1 MSTTVLLVEGAVI
14 FVGGGAIGYVIRHYV
29 ALARRGSLEADIEEK
44 MLQAK
49 REARVIEDEAL
60 SRASILREELKKS
73 EDRILK
79 QEERLDKRERE
90 LGQKEDQAARER
102 SELGAKVREL
112 DLVKEKILAK
122 EKELGSK
129 LEEISQLSKEQAR
142 ELLIQKVTRECEE
155 DINSRL
161 LKLARDGEAR
171 LEERAKDIVVNA
183 IYRIGN
189 AQVSQFTTSTV
200 EIENEEIKG
209 KIIGKEGRNIKT
221 FERYAGVELLVD
233 ETPNAIVVSCFDP
246 VRRAIAKNALEMLI
260 KDGRIQPAKIEECL
274 EKAKKDIG
282 VFMKKKGQEAVLA
295 CGLLSM
301 PEELIPIIG
310 RLYFRTS
317 YGQNVLDHS
326 VEMAHI
332 AGILAQELGVD
343 PYVARAGALLHDI
356 GKAVDHEIQGTH
368 VEIGRKILM
377 KYGVDERVILA
388 MQAHH
393 EEYPYETVESVI
405 VQVADAISGGRP
417 GARRDTVD
425 RYIKRLEDLEAI
437 ALAFTGIE
445 KVYALQAGREIR
457 VFVTPALVSDLEARD
472 LARNIALRVEQ
483 ELRFP
488 GEIKINVIRESRVIE
503 FAR

>member
-1 MSTTVLLVEGAVI
+1 MSTTVLLIEGAVI

-29 ALARRGSLEADIEEK
+29 ALSRRGSLEADIEEK

-49 REARVIEDEAL
+49 REARNIEDEAL
-60 SRASILREELKKS
+60 SRASVLREELKKS

-79 QEERLDKRERE
+79 QEERLDKREQELALRE
-90 LGQKEDQAARER
+90 TLLTREAGELKQK
-102 SELGAKVREL
+102 
-112 DLVKEKILAK
+112 VKDVETIKDSTLTK
-122 EKELGSK
+122 EKELSSK
-129 LEEISQLSKEQAR
+129 LEVVAKLSQSEAR
-142 ELLIQKVTRECEE
+142 EFLIQKVTKEGEE
-155 DINSRL
+155 DLSSRL

-171 LEERAKDIVVNA
+171 LEERARDILVNA

-189 AQVSQFTTSTV
+189 AQVSQFTTATV
-200 EIENEEIKG
+200 EIEDEEVKG

-233 ETPNAIVVSCFDP
+233 ETPNAIVISCFDP

-260 KDGRIQPAKIEECL
+260 KDGRIQPVKIEECL

-282 VFMKKKGQEAVLA
+282 IFMKKKGQEAVLA
-295 CGLLSM
+295 CGILSI

-326 VEMAHI
+326 IEMAHI
-332 AGILAQELGVD
+332 AGILATELGAD
-343 PYVARAGALLHDI
+343 PYVAKAGALLHDI

-393 EEYPYETVESVI
+393 EEYPYETIESVI

-425 RYIKRLEDLEAI
+425 RYIQRLSDLEAI

-472 LARNIALRVEQ
+472 LARNIALRVEK

-488 GEIKINVIRESRVIE
+488 GEIKIHVIRESRVIE

>member
-1 MSTTVLLVEGAVI
+1 MSTTVLLIEGAVI
-14 FVGGGAIGYVIRHYV
+14 FIIGGAIGYVIRHYV
-29 ALARRGSLEADIEEK
+29 ALSRRSTLESEIEEK
-44 MLQAK
+44 LLHAK
-49 REARVIEDEAL
+49 REARAIEDEAL
-60 SRASILREELKKS
+60 NRASVQRDELKKN

-79 QEERLDKRERE
+79 QEERLDKREKE
-90 LGQKEDQAARER
+90 LSEKDDFLQKEKQ
-102 SELGAKVREL
+102 ELKAGIKAFEKVRE
-112 DLVKEKILAK
+112 VVQEKEKTLDIR
-122 EKELGSK
+122 
-129 LEEISQLSKEQAR
+129 LEEVAGLSKDIARQMVLDKVIQEGEQ
-142 ELLIQKVTRECEE
+142 
-155 DINSRL
+155 DIASRL
-161 LKLARDGEAR
+161 LKLARDGESK
-171 LEERAKDIVVNA
+171 LEEKARDILVNA

-189 AQVSQFTTSTV
+189 TQVAQFTTSTI
-200 EIENEEIKG
+200 EIESEEVKG

-221 FERYAGVELLVD
+221 FERYAGVEVLVD
-233 ETPNAIVVSCFDP
+233 EIPNAIVVSCFDP
-246 VRRAIAKNALEMLI
+246 VRRAIAKNALQMLI
-260 KDGRIQPAKIEECL
+260 KDGRIQPAKIEEYI

-282 VFMKKKGQEAVLA
+282 VFMKKKGEEAVLA
-295 CGLLSM
+295 CGLLSV

-332 AGILAQELGVD
+332 AGVLAYELGVD
-343 PYVARAGALLHDI
+343 PYVAKAGALLHDI

-393 EEYPYETVESVI
+393 EEYPYETIESII

-437 ALAFTGIE
+437 ALAFSGIE

-457 VFVTPALVSDLEARD
+457 VFVSPTLVSDLEARD
-472 LARNIALRVEQ
+472 LARNIALRVEE

-488 GEIKINVIRESRVIE
+488 GEIKIHVIRESRVIE